1 MTNFIYDIPTKN
13 YFGPNQI
20 EHLSEEISRYGK
32 RVLLVYGGGSI
43 KKTGLYDALAKE
55 VKKAGASLFEL
66 GGVEPNPRIESVRKG
81 AALCKENKIEV
92 IVAAGGGSAMDA
104 AKLISA
110 AALVDFDPWLFM
122 AKKEKSF
129 AIT

>member
-55 VKKAGASLFEL
+55 VKKAGLQLFFEKN
-66 GGVEPNPRIESVRKG
+66 V
-81 AALCKENKIEV
+81 LC
-92 IVAAGGGSAMDA
+92 
-104 AKLISA
+104 
-110 AALVDFDPWLFM
+110 
-122 AKKEKSF
+122 
-129 AIT
+129 